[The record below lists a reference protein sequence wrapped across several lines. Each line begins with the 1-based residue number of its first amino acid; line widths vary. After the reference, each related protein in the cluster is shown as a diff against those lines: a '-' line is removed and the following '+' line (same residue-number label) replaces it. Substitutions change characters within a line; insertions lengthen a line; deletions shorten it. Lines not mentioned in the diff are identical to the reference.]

1 VLTCFVRGIV
11 VLGKRDQGV
20 GSLVRELNG
29 HCVVVFRLIGK
40 PGERAEM
47 RLLE

>member
-1 VLTCFVRGIV
+1 
-11 VLGKRDQGV
+11 V
-20 GSLVRELNG
+20 GSLVRELNGHCG